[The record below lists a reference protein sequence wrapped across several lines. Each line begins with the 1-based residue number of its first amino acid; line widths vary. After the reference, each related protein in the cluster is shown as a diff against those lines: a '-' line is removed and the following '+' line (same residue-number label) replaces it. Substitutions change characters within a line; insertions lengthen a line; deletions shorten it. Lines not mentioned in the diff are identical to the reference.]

1 MVKQADGA
9 REVGVRSSTRGIAG
23 SKCKPRV
30 GSERRGDSSP
40 TESEPTARNGKLQW
54 KNESM

>member
-23 SKCKPRV
+23 SKFVQASGWVRTQ
-30 GSERRGDSSP
+30 RGRQPDGIGAHGP
-40 TESEPTARNGKLQW
+40 KWEATVEE
-54 KNESM
+54 